1 MLDFSCRVNE
11 DSISIY
17 ITKLS
22 TVNCQLFN
30 LMAQDYYQQ
39 GLAKA
44 QAGDKRGAIADFD
57 LALIATPEWAEVY
70 YRRGLAYFDLG
81 NPLTAISDYTQALAI
96 DSHHRDC
103 SYARALARLTL
114 KNFPGAL
121 VDIDRA
127 ILFGR
132 DYAPAY
138 QLKGLVCKKLADYP
152 AAIAA
157 YKVAANLYLTQQD
170 AANSQR
176 CLELAQSLQPK
187 QMGLAAA
194 TSIDRPVAPKLAPR
208 SPTIT
213 PEQFY
218 VQLLEQGEQGDLQG
232 AIDNANWA
240 IQASPNEAWG
250 YACRGALYSKG
261 GDRTAALTDFNRAI
275 QLDPNS
281 HVAYRGRGKLRD
293 LMGDYR
299 GALLDFDRA
308 VAIAP
313 QDVFIYLARGNV
325 RVNLH
330 DYTAAIADFAQ
341 AISIDPQEPLG
352 YLYRAQ
358 IYIKIEDLHLAI
370 EDYQTAANL
379 YLERQDL
386 NKYQDTIA
394 KLQQFQRAAP
404 QSAPPPNRDR
414 SQPQS
419 EALRQRLYILVSGQW
434 AIAQRLIDRLKEE
447 QPGYEEDWYLE
458 RVISNLE
465 AGL

>member
-1 MLDFSCRVNE
+1 
-11 DSISIY
+11 
-17 ITKLS
+17 
-22 TVNCQLFN
+22 
-30 LMAQDYYQQ
+30 MAQEYYQQ

-44 QAGDKRGAIADFD
+44 QAGDKRGAIEDFD
-57 LALIATPEWAEVY
+57 LALIATPEWAEVF

-81 NPLTAISDYTQALAI
+81 DTLAAISDYTQALAI

-138 QLKGLVCKKLADYP
+138 QLKGLVCKKLANYSE
-152 AAIAA
+152 AISA
-157 YKVAANLYLTQQD
+157 YKVAANLYLVQKD
-170 AANSQR
+170 LENSQR
-176 CLELAQSLQPK
+176 CLDLAQSLQPK
-187 QMGLAAA
+187 SFAHPPA
-194 TSIDRPVAPKLAPR
+194 SSSPIAPKSTPR
-208 SPTIT
+208 PPIT
-213 PEQFY
+213 SLEQFY
-218 VQLLEQGEQGDLQG
+218 VQLLEQGERGDLAG

-240 IQASPNEAWG
+240 IQASPNEAWV
-250 YACRGALYSKG
+250 YACRGALYSKR

-293 LMGDYR
+293 KMGDYR
-299 GALLDFDRA
+299 GAISDFDRA
-308 VAIAP
+308 LAIEP

-330 DYTAAIADFAQ
+330 DDTAAIADFAQ

-358 IYIKIEDLHLAI
+358 IYIKTEDLHLAI

-386 NKYQDTIA
+386 TKYQETIA
-394 KLQQFQRAAP
+394 KLQRFQRAAP
-404 QSAPPPNRDR
+404 QSAPPPQRDR
-414 SQPQS
+414 SQPQD

-434 AIAQRLIDRLKEE
+434 AIAQSLIDRLKEE
-447 QPGYEEDWYLE
+447 QPGYQEDWYLE
-458 RVISNLE
+458 RVIYNLE
-465 AGL
+465 EGL

>member
-1 MLDFSCRVNE
+1 
-11 DSISIY
+11 
-17 ITKLS
+17 
-22 TVNCQLFN
+22 
-30 LMAQDYYQQ
+30 MAQDYYQQ

-44 QAGDKRGAIADFD
+44 QAGDKRGAISDFD

-81 NPLTAISDYTQALAI
+81 DIVAAVSDYTQALAI

-138 QLKGLVCKKLADYP
+138 QLKGLVCKKLANYSE
-152 AAIAA
+152 AIAA
-157 YKVAANLYLTQQD
+157 YKAAANLYLAQKD
-170 AANSQR
+170 LENSQR
-176 CLELAQSLQPK
+176 CFDLAQSLQPK
-187 QMGLAAA
+187 SFTNVPASIPPIA
-194 TSIDRPVAPKLAPR
+194 TKSTPRPP
-208 SPTIT
+208 IT
-213 PEQFY
+213 SPEQFY
-218 VQLLEQGEQGDLQG
+218 VQLLEQGERGDLAG

-240 IQASPNEAWG
+240 IQASPDEAWG
-250 YACRGALYSKG
+250 YACRGALYSKK

-293 LMGDYR
+293 TMGDYS
-299 GALLDFDRA
+299 GAILDFDRA
-308 VAIAP
+308 LAIAP
-313 QDVFIYLARGNV
+313 QDVFVYLARGNV

-330 DYTAAIADFAQ
+330 DYTAAVADFAQ
-341 AISIDPQEPLG
+341 AISLDPQEPLG
-352 YLYRAQ
+352 YLNRAQ
-358 IYIKIEDLHLAI
+358 IYIKIEDLHQAI

-386 NKYQDTIA
+386 TKYQDTIA
-394 KLQQFQRAAP
+394 KLQRFQRAAP
-404 QSAPPPNRDR
+404 QSAPPPQRDR
-414 SQPQS
+414 SQPQN

-434 AIAQRLIDRLKEE
+434 AIAQRLIGRLKDE
-447 QPGYEEDWYLE
+447 QPGHDEDWYLQ
-458 RVISNLE
+458 RVIYNLE
-465 AGL
+465 EGL

>member
-1 MLDFSCRVNE
+1 
-11 DSISIY
+11 
-17 ITKLS
+17 
-22 TVNCQLFN
+22 
-30 LMAQDYYQQ
+30 MAQDYYQQ

-44 QAGDKRGAIADFD
+44 KAGDLRGAIEDFD

-81 NPLTAISDYTQALAI
+81 DTLAAISDYTQAL
-96 DSHHRDC
+96 
-103 SYARALARLTL
+103 ARALARLTL

-138 QLKGLVCKKLADYP
+138 QLKGLVCKKLANYP
-152 AAIAA
+152 EAIAA
-157 YKVAANLYLTQQD
+157 YKVAANLYLTQKD
-170 AANSQR
+170 PENSQR
-176 CLELAQSLQPK
+176 CLDLAQSLQPK
-187 QMGLAAA
+187 QTGLAAA
-194 TSIDRPVAPKLAPR
+194 TGISNPTAAKLTPRPPLT
-208 SPTIT
+208 S

-218 VQLLEQGEQGDLQG
+218 VQLLEQGERGNLQG

-240 IQASPNEAWG
+240 IQASPNEGWG
-250 YACRGALYSKG
+250 YACRGALYAKR

-299 GALLDFDRA
+299 GAIMDFDRA
-308 VAIAP
+308 LAIEP

-330 DYTAAIADFAQ
+330 DETAAIAR

-358 IYIKIEDLHLAI
+358 IYLKMEDLHQAI

-386 NKYQDTIA
+386 TKYQETIA
-394 KLQQFQRAAP
+394 KLQKFQRAAP
-404 QSAPPPNRDR
+404 QSSPPPNRDR
-414 SQPQS
+414 SQPQN
-419 EALRQRLYILVSGQW
+419 EALRQRLYVLVSGQW

-458 RVISNLE
+458 RVIYNLE

>member
-1 MLDFSCRVNE
+1 
-11 DSISIY
+11 
-17 ITKLS
+17 
-22 TVNCQLFN
+22 
-30 LMAQDYYQQ
+30 MAQEYYQQ

-44 QAGDKRGAIADFD
+44 QAGNLRGAIEDFD
-57 LALIATPEWAEVY
+57 LALIATPEWAEVF

-81 NPLTAISDYTQALAI
+81 DTITAISDYTQALAI

-121 VDIDRA
+121 VDIERA

-138 QLKGLVCKKLADYP
+138 QLKGLVCKKLANYSE
-152 AAIAA
+152 AIAA
-157 YKVAANLYLTQQD
+157 YKVAANLYLTQKD
-170 AANSQR
+170 LENSQR
-176 CLELAQSLQPK
+176 CFDLAQSLQPK
-187 QMGLAAA
+187 TFAHPPA
-194 TSIDRPVAPKLAPR
+194 SIPPIAPKSTLRPPLT
-208 SPTIT
+208 S

-218 VQLLEQGEQGDLQG
+218 VQLLEQGERGDLAG

-240 IQASPNEAWG
+240 IQASPNEAWV
-250 YACRGALYSKG
+250 YACRGALYSKQ

-275 QLDPNS
+275 QLNPNS

-293 LMGDYR
+293 KMGDYR
-299 GALLDFDRA
+299 GAISDFDRA
-308 VAIAP
+308 LAIEP

-330 DYTAAIADFAQ
+330 DYPAAIADFAQ

-352 YLYRAQ
+352 YLNRAQ
-358 IYIKIEDLHLAI
+358 IYIKTEDLHQAI
-370 EDYQTAANL
+370 EDYQIAANL

-386 NKYQDTIA
+386 TKYQETIA
-394 KLQQFQRAAP
+394 KLQDFQRAAP
-404 QSAPPPNRDR
+404 QSAPPPQRDR
-414 SQPQS
+414 SQPQN

-434 AIAQRLIDRLKEE
+434 AIAQRLIDRLKDE
-447 QPGYEEDWYLE
+447 QPGHEEDWYLQ
-458 RVISNLE
+458 RVIYNLE
-465 AGL
+465 EGL